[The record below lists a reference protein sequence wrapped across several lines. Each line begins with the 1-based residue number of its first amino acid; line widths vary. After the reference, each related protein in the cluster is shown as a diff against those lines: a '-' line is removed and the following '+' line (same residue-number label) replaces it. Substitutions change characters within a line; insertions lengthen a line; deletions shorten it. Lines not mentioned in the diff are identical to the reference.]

1 MRDKLAEMRRAVD
14 DSSLALLPEYEN
26 RVAVLKHLGFVNDSS
41 VVMLKGRVACE
52 VRTADELVLTEVI
65 LDNLL
70 AGLEPAEIAALLSI
84 FIYQGKD
91 DMEIESAPFISN
103 GLSKALKEVYRIWK
117 DTIRTQ
123 EQFHVISAG
132 DESERSS
139 KLHFGLME
147 VVYEWA
153 SGSPFK
159 NIAVMTT
166 EQEGTI
172 VRTITRLEDTCREV
186 RNIGRII
193 GDTTLETKMGGV
205 KEAIMRNITT
215 VPSLYL

>member
-1 MRDKLAEMRRAVD
+1 M
-14 DSSLALLPEYEN
+14 
-26 RVAVLKHLGFVNDSS
+26 
-41 VVMLKGRVACE
+41 
-52 VRTADELVLTEVI
+52 
-65 LDNLL
+65 
-70 AGLEPAEIAALLSI
+70 
-84 FIYQGKD
+84 YQGKD
-91 DMEIESAPFISN
+91 DLELETAPFLTN
-103 GLSKALKEVYRIWK
+103 GVAKALTEVYRIWK
-117 DTIRTQ
+117 ETIRTQ

-159 NIAVMTT
+159 TIAAMTT

-172 VRTITRLEDTCREV
+172 VRTITRLEETCREV
-186 RNIGRII
+186 RNIGRIV
-193 GDTTLETKMGGV
+193 GDTTLETKMNGV